1 MASLIDLFKGSLYD
15 NSVKQDTETNV
26 EEDKTG
32 LIAKFDKLKGSS
44 DAIPNVKAD
53 ADTLVEMELTGIRIK
68 SGVDLNN
75 PLIYGNEAIRIG
87 NRTTRTLD
95 DMKAGTHG
103 ELGSGGLI
111 GKGISVLSGGSLNSI
126 SDVRNK
132 IDDTIGIPVPLI
144 PTRVASKLGPGV
156 SVQDILDGKNGT
168 ELGKFLKQTGGGTPK
183 AIVTNVVGNAIKLG
197 KDKLRG
203 VLFGNSTS
211 IGEVKQNTRQTYTDT
226 NPYASTRKEQRYT
239 ELASADEILLDVH
252 DTKGINLAK
261 YSPIYGVDRKSD
273 LWDTDL
279 ANQIRQQRV
288 SENQPTGDPLS
299 KYDINNQYKDSKD
312 KDGNPIKDK
321 SLENRYGLT
330 NQSDSLNSI
339 SEKDTYGE
347 KTRLER
353 ENQDLIPFWVGF
365 KGTTQKTHFRAL
377 LSGISET
384 VTPAWTAGNFFGN
397 PFEFKTYTGI
407 SRNVTFSLQL
417 YCMNENELITMWEK
431 VNSLTKYTYPRIIDD
446 MITPPII
453 DFRLGHI
460 YNNKIGNISSL
471 SYTFPDEGTW
481 ETDPVIGLLPKIID
495 VSMTIDFIEQLN
507 TENNLYAINEIRK
520 QVKGVNGNS
529 TGFQAF
535 PSSASAGANTE
546 MNNNF
551 STSQVT
557 TVKTPINTSKSPS
570 SLITNDATQTLNTT
584 PLSTNKVT
592 TPKFDN
598 SLPTYSPF
606 TKG

>member
-1 MASLIDLFKGSLYD
+1 MASLIDLFKGSPYD
-15 NSVKQDTETNV
+15 SEVKQDTET
-26 EEDKTG
+26 
-32 LIAKFDKLKGSS
+32 
-44 DAIPNVKAD
+44 
-53 ADTLVEMELTGIRIK
+53 LVETELTGIRIK

-111 GKGISVLSGGSLNSI
+111 GKGISALTGGKLNSI

-132 IDDTIGIPVPLI
+132 ISDTLGIPEPLI
-144 PTRVASKLGPGV
+144 PTRVASKLESGK
-156 SVQDILDGKNGT
+156 SVQDILDEKNGT
-168 ELGKFLKQTGGGTPK
+168 ELGKFLKQTGGGNPK
-183 AIVTNVVGNAIKLG
+183 TIITNVAGNAIKLG

-211 IGEVKQNTRQTYTDT
+211 IGVAKPKNNYNWYTDT
-226 NPYASTRKEQRYT
+226 DTYSTAKSDQRVNDI
-239 ELASADEILLDVH
+239 ASADDLLLS
-252 DTKGINLAK
+252 TEYATGINLAK

-279 ANQIRQQRV
+279 TNQIRQQRV
-288 SENQPTGDPLS
+288 SANRPTGDPLS

-312 KDGNPIKDK
+312 KNGNPIKDS
-321 SLENRYGLT
+321 SLEIKYGLT

-339 SEKDTYGE
+339 SENDTYDA

-353 ENQDLIPFWVGF
+353 ENQDLIPFWIGF
-365 KGTTQKTHFRAL
+365 IGGGSTQKTHFRAL

-397 PFEFKTYTGI
+397 PYEFKTYTGI

-471 SYTFPDEGTW
+471 SYTFPDDGTW
-481 ETDPVIGLLPKIID
+481 EIDPGIGLLPKIID

-507 TENNLYAINEIRK
+507 TENNLYAVSEIRK

-529 TGFQAF
+529 TGFQAITSK
-535 PSSASAGANTE
+535 PSDMNT
-546 MNNNF
+546 NF

-557 TVKTPINTSKSPS
+557 TVKTPINTSKSPT
-570 SLITNDATQTLNTT
+570 SLITNDTTQTLNTT